1 MHLSIIIPTLNEA
14 AQIEATLRGLTS
26 LRERGAEVIVV
37 DGGSGDAT
45 ADVARPLSS
54 EVLQGTARGRAAQMN
69 AGAAHAKGDVLL
81 FLHADTKMPDDAD
94 ALIAQALQDRHW
106 GRFDVTLDG
115 RHPLLRVV
123 EVMMNW
129 RSRLTGIATGDQ
141 AIFVRRA
148 TFDAVGGFPNQPLME
163 DIDLSAKLKRVGKP
177 ACLRAQVTTSARRW
191 EKHGIVTTI
200 VKMWWLRAAYFLG
213 AKAETIARWYR

>member
-1 MHLSIIIPTLNEA
+1 
-14 AQIEATLRGLTS
+14 
-26 LRERGAEVIVV
+26 
-37 DGGSGDAT
+37 
-45 ADVARPLSS
+45 
-54 EVLQGTARGRAAQMN
+54 MN